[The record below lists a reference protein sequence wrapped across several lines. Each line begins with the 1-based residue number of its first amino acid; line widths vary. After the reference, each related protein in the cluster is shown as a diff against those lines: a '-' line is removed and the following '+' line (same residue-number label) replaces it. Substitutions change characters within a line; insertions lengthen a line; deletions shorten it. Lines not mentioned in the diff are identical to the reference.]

1 MKRGKS
7 NIISGHTCEASAY
20 IYIKQVHIYINKTG
34 SLSPKKVVKSAISM
48 MSSFT
53 GRTAFYELE

>member
-1 MKRGKS
+1 VKQV
-7 NIISGHTCEASAY
+7 H